1 MTCKNDTNSL
11 LDSSDCLSNNHGTID
26 STYSSI
32 PDANEHEF
40 RPRDKQ
46 YDSIS
51 SSRTYELSN
60 SCNNDD
66 DGELMSLPLSSSI
79 IPIYR
84 FKFTQEFM
92 EELHQFS
99 KIHYLDN
106 RKDFKEA
113 WTKWSEEEKKD
124 LIEKEIKRLNDLG
137 FHGDILDK
145 MFKSARYYFRKRKEG
160 TNSSSNNSSNSSS
173 NNSSNSS
180 SNSSSN
186 RNDSKKDVE
195 VQEKRHYHCCSKYFL
210 EIMDKQIKN
219 LLQEKDKELE
229 DKKPSIAFLHF
240 CKDNKD
246 LLKEEIESLFKIG
259 FTDVKEIQYK
269 IKKTYKN
276 KYFSIIHK

>member
-1 MTCKNDTNSL
+1 MTCKNDTNSI
-11 LDSSDCLSNNHGTID
+11 LDSSDFVSNNHGTID

-40 RPRDKQ
+40 RARDKQ

-51 SSRTYELSN
+51 SSRTHGLSN
-60 SCNNDD
+60 SSNNNNDD
-66 DGELMSLPLSSSI
+66 ELMSLPLPSSI

-145 MFKSARYYFRKRKEG
+145 MFKSARYYFRKRQEG
-160 TNSSSNNSSNSSS
+160 
-173 NNSSNSS
+173 SNSS
-180 SNSSSN
+180 SNSSS
-186 RNDSKKDVE
+186 SKKDVDVE
-195 VQEKRHYHCCSKYFL
+195 EKRHRHYHCCSKYFL

-229 DKKPSIAFLHF
+229 DKKPSISFLHF

-246 LLKEEIESLFKIG
+246 LLKEEIESLFKLG

>member
-1 MTCKNDTNSL
+1 MSLKNDTNSL
-11 LDSSDCLSNNHGTID
+11 LYSSDYLSNNHGTID

-32 PDANEHEF
+32 SDANEHEF
-40 RPRDKQ
+40 RAGDKRCV
-46 YDSIS
+46 SIS
-51 SSRTYELSN
+51 SSRTYGLSN
-60 SCNNDD
+60 SFNNDD
-66 DGELMSLPLSSSI
+66 IQLKTLSLSLPSSI
-79 IPIYR
+79 ITIYR

-113 WTKWSEEEKKD
+113 WTKWSEEEKKY

-137 FHGDILDK
+137 FYGDILDK
-145 MFKSARYYFRKRKEG
+145 MFKSARYYFRKKKIEAEEGVVADTVADVVTDVVAGEVKE
-160 TNSSSNNSSNSSS
+160 
-173 NNSSNSS
+173 
-180 SNSSSN
+180 
-186 RNDSKKDVE
+186 KE
-195 VQEKRHYHCCSKYFL
+195 RHYHCCSKYLL

-219 LLQEKDKELE
+219 LLEEKDKEVE

-246 LLKEEIESLFKIG
+246 LLKEEIESLFKLG
-259 FTDVKEIQYK
+259 FTDVKEIQNK